1 CHRCRWIT
9 PGGHMNR
16 FNYSYSSDASVMAAL
31 RAAAI
36 ARGVAGGIVIGCIV
50 AVATLT
56 GCQQQPVSAS
66 RVLDAGVVQ
75 STPSQ
80 ESDASLDEQLRL
92 DPSEIMFYSSN
103 VHG

>member
-1 CHRCRWIT
+1 
-9 PGGHMNR
+9 MNR
-16 FNYSYSSDASVMAAL
+16 FSCSYPSDASMIAG
-31 RAAAI
+31 RTTAAI
-36 ARGVAGGIVIGCIV
+36 ARSVAGALVSGCILFVV
-50 AVATLT
+50 ALS
-56 GCQQQPVSAS
+56 GCQQPVSGN

-80 ESDASLDEQLRL
+80 ESDASVDKQLRL